1 MLLAVDSDLMH
12 PVEPVEQYRHGVVYL
27 GQMST
32 TKEGLVPMLHAVT
45 DLGLAIYGLGES
57 LQAGRQSQQQGH
69 ACYISTVMQSSRE
82 SMASFELGSGRCVR
96 LGPVQRV
103 GRPAAQLEG
112 RAACG

>member
-45 DLGLAIYGLGES
+45 DLGFAIYGLGGS
-57 LQAGRQSQQQGH
+57 LQAGSI
-69 ACYISTVMQSSRE
+69 A
-82 SMASFELGSGRCVR
+82 
-96 LGPVQRV
+96 GPCMLYVPSDAEQ
-103 GRPAAQLEG
+103 P
-112 RAACG
+112 